1 MTVLAVAVAGVG
13 ALSLLNLV
21 VVIGVVRRLREH
33 SERLANVGGPA
44 TGPSDPLVAP
54 VGGRVGSF
62 RATGSGGP
70 VTDQDLADGTRVAV
84 FSPSCLPCQEKLP
97 GFVAHAADRPDD
109 CLIVDQYGA
118 FLGRHSERLKVTVK
132 GEPDWR
138 ACAPTTA
145 TGPSTCARRSTTR
158 ATTPT
163 WWPTGCPVR
172 SRARRSCRSICT
184 TSRRSTAMRSVVT

>member
-1 MTVLAVAVAGVG
+1 MTLLAVALAGVG

-21 VVIGVVRRLREH
+21 VAIGVVRRLREH

-70 VTDQDLADGTRVAV
+70 VTDQDLADGTLVAF

-97 GFVAHAADRPDD
+97 GFVAHAADRPGGDGRILAVVVGD
-109 CLIVDQYGA
+109 AEESRPMLAALAPVVRTVHEELDGPVGTAFGVRAFPASVRVERAADGRLLVAETGVWPRGA
-118 FLGRHSERLKVTVK
+118 VAV
-132 GEPDWR
+132 
-138 ACAPTTA
+138 
-145 TGPSTCARRSTTR
+145 AR
-158 ATTPT
+158 
-163 WWPTGCPVR
+163 
-172 SRARRSCRSICT
+172 
-184 TSRRSTAMRSVVT
+184 